1 MLKNTFGLFRLSK
14 CIIFDVFFILQLLS
28 VSSCGMQKN
37 HTWLLNINE
46 LSGLFPRISLSK
58 VPVGLLTFLLP
69 KPWKNNWIHS
79 GWFIL
84 KFGCFFTKWIGKNE
98 LACSSSQTRFLTS
111 LITNQ
116 NDILEVTGYRQPFC
130 LCFQQAEQFLLL
142 TFLVESRA
150 TRLHLTHQMS
160 LSFGFMISYLQL
172 RSLQFICVLLNSSN
186 LSSHVVDWS
195 FCAVRSFTCVSWIME
210 INNKT
215 LPHLLSYVNRTG
227 MYAVFFRTVCSTWD
241 SQKCFFYNLKNEIGH
256 A

>member
-1 MLKNTFGLFRLSK
+1 MNW
-14 CIIFDVFFILQLLS
+14 DAV
-28 VSSCGMQKN
+28 VQK
-37 HTWLLNINE
+37 
-46 LSGLFPRISLSK
+46 
-58 VPVGLLTFLLP
+58 
-69 KPWKNNWIHS
+69 
-79 GWFIL
+79 
-84 KFGCFFTKWIGKNE
+84 
-98 LACSSSQTRFLTS
+98 TRFLTS

-130 LCFQQAEQFLLL
+130 LCFRQAEQFLLL
-142 TFLVESRA
+142 TLLVESHA

-195 FCAVRSFTCVSWIME
+195 SCAVQSFICVSWILK

-227 MYAVFFRTVCSTWD
+227 IYAVFFRTVCSTWD
-241 SQKCFFYNLKNEIGH
+241 SQKCLFITSKMRLGMLKLPACTCKDMHCLIS
-256 A
+256 